1 MEFALNQSG
10 FPVDELEEN
19 IRLIAE
25 AGYDG
30 FEPNLTSD
38 GPLRDD
44 DGVARVDALA
54 EEYGLTVP
62 SISTTIHWDYPLTS
76 PETEVRDAGLRHA
89 TRMLE
94 VADSLGADTVL
105 IVPGV
110 LQAVPDYD
118 DAYEAALRAVR
129 ELARTAPSGVTVAV
143 ENVGNGLLLSPR
155 EFASFVDAAS
165 DAGDVGAYFDVG
177 NALYYDQHPAH
188 WIRHLNDRIAKV
200 HVKGY
205 DNDAGITYPLQG
217 DVDWEAVAGAL
228 DDIGYDGW
236 ITAEVP
242 PYESRPELTPRHVL
256 ESIREALGARNAFES
271 S

>member
-10 FPVDELEEN
+10 FPVGDLEEN
-19 IRLIAE
+19 VRLIAE

-30 FEPNLTSD
+30 FEPNLTRD
-38 GPLRDD
+38 GPLRDA
-44 DGVARVDALA
+44 DGVAHVTALA
-54 EEYGLTVP
+54 EEYDLSIP
-62 SISTTIHWDYPLTS
+62 SISTTLHWDYPLTS
-76 PETEVRDAGLRHA
+76 TETEVRDMGLGHA

-94 VADSLGADTVL
+94 VADSLGADTIL

-110 LQAVPDYD
+110 LEATPDYD
-118 DAYEAALRAVR
+118 DAYEMALHAVR
-129 ELARTAPSGVTVAV
+129 ELARNAPSGVTVAV

-155 EFASFVDAAS
+155 EFGAFIDAAS

-177 NALYYDQHPAH
+177 NALYYDQQPAH

-205 DNDAGITYPLQG
+205 DHDVGVTYPLQG
-217 DVDWEAVAGAL
+217 DVDWVAVREALGE
-228 DDIGYDGW
+228 IEYDGW

-242 PYESRPELTPRHVL
+242 PYDSRPELTPRHVL
-256 ESIREALGARNAFES
+256 ESMQAGLDAQNTFES
-271 S
+271 A

>member
-10 FPVDELEEN
+10 FPVDEIEEN

-30 FEPNLTSD
+30 FEPNLTED

-44 DGVARVDALA
+44 DGVAHVAALA
-54 EEYGLTVP
+54 EQYDLTIP
-62 SISTTIHWDYPLTS
+62 SISTTLHWDYPLTS
-76 PETEVRDAGLRHA
+76 TETDVRDTGLRHA

-118 DAYEAALRAVR
+118 DAYETALRSVQK
-129 ELARTAPSGVTVAV
+129 LARTAPSGVTIAV

-155 EFASFVDAAS
+155 EFASFIDAAS

-177 NALYYDQHPAH
+177 NALYYDQQPAH

-205 DNDAGITYPLQG
+205 DHDVGITYPLQG
-217 DVDWEAVAGAL
+217 DIDWAAVTDAL
-228 DDIGYDGW
+228 ADIGYEGW

-242 PYESRPELTPRHVL
+242 PYESQPELTPRHVL
-256 ESIREALGARNAFES
+256 ESIRAGFDVQNTFES